1 MPINSLDEP
10 INLLRLAAVVLADY
24 DII

>member
-10 INLLRLAAVVLADY
+10 INLLRLAAIVLADY